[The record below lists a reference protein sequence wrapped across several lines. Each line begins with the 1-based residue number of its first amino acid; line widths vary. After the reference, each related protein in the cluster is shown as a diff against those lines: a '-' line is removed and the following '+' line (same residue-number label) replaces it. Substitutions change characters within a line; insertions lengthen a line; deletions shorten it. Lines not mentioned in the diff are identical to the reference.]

1 MSMEHVDAL
10 VIGAGPSGT
19 AAAAWLADKG
29 HKVVIIERAIFPRFV
44 IGESLLPLSMGHWEE
59 TGLLPALQAQN
70 FAVKEGARFY
80 RDGKLFNLAFGQNYT
95 QGWTWTWQVPR
106 ADFDDVLAKAV
117 MAKGV
122 PIHFGHEA
130 ISVDLE
136 HEKGVHLISR
146 GKDGTK
152 EFTAPFVID
161 SSGYG
166 GVLVKLLDLGDTR
179 ENNGRMA
186 LFTHVVEGD
195 TKRAT
200 VADPMQISFEVL
212 ARDLWFWSIPFSN
225 GNTSIGFVGHRDHFQ
240 EALKSPT
247 KSETIRKM
255 LEGSHI
261 FGERFKDGKFDFEPK
276 VIDEYTHYNLSLT
289 GPGYVLTGNCAGFLD
304 PVFSSG
310 VGFATESG
318 LLAAKL
324 LDRQLK
330 GETIDW
336 QVEYEAHI
344 KKGAAVFRS
353 YVDDWY
359 SGDLQ
364 DVFFANKVEQSHKER
379 IISVLAGYVWD
390 KSNPY
395 VTKHDRL
402 IKALAHSIRME
413 EGQDAELIRPTK

>member
-1 MSMEHVDAL
+1 MEHVDAL

-19 AAAAWLADKG
+19 AAAAWLANQG
-29 HKVVIIERAIFPRFV
+29 HKVVVIEKAIFPRFV

-59 TGLLPALQAQN
+59 TGLLPALEAKN
-70 FAVKEGARFY
+70 FTVKNGAHFHKN
-80 RDGKLFNLAFGQNYT
+80 GKLFNLSFGQNYT

-106 ADFDDVLAKAV
+106 AEFDDTLAKAV

-130 ISVDLE
+130 ISVNLE
-136 HEKGVHLISR
+136 HEKGVHLTAK
-146 GKDGTK
+146 GKDGIK

-166 GVLVKLLDLGDTR
+166 GVLVKLLGLGDTR
-179 ENNGRMA
+179 EGNGRMA

-195 TKRAT
+195 AKRAT
-200 VADPMQISFEVL
+200 VKEPMQISFEVL
-212 ARDLWFWSIPFSN
+212 ERDLWFWSIPFSN
-225 GNTSIGFVGHRDHFQ
+225 GNTSIGFVGNRDHFK
-240 EALKSPT
+240 EALKEPT
-247 KSETIRKM
+247 KEGTMRKM
-255 LEGSHI
+255 LERSPI
-261 FGERFKDGKFDFEPK
+261 FHDRFIDGKFDFEPK
-276 VIDEYTHYNLSLT
+276 MIEEYSHYNSALT
-289 GPGYVLTGNCAGFLD
+289 GNRYVLTGNCAGFLD

-330 GETIDW
+330 GEKIDW
-336 QVEYEAHI
+336 LVDYEAHI

-353 YVDDWY
+353 YIEDWY

-364 DVFFANKVEQSHKER
+364 DVFFAKNVEESHKKR

-390 KSNPY
+390 ETNPY
-395 VTKHDRL
+395 VTKHGRV
-402 IKALAHSIRME
+402 IKALAHSIRLE
-413 EGQDAELIRPTK
+413 DGQEAEVMRSTK

>member
-1 MSMEHVDAL
+1 MEHVDAL

-19 AAAAWLADKG
+19 AAAAWLVNQG
-29 HKVVIIERAIFPRFV
+29 HKVVVIEKAIFPRFV

-59 TGLLPALQAQN
+59 TGLLPALQAKN
-70 FAVKEGARFY
+70 FTVKDGAHFHKN
-80 RDGKLFNLAFGQNYT
+80 GKLFNLSFGQNYT

-106 ADFDDVLAKAV
+106 AEFDDTLAKAV
-117 MAKGV
+117 IAKGV

-130 ISVDLE
+130 ISVNLE
-136 HEKGVHLISR
+136 HEKGVHLTAK
-146 GKDGTK
+146 GKDGIK

-166 GVLVKLLDLGDTR
+166 GVLVKLLGLGDTR
-179 ENNGRMA
+179 EGNGRMA

-195 TKRAT
+195 AKRAT
-200 VADPMQISFEVL
+200 VKEPMQISFEVL
-212 ARDLWFWSIPFSN
+212 AVDLWFWSIPFSN
-225 GNTSIGFVGHRDHFQ
+225 GNTSIGFVGNREHFK
-240 EALKSPT
+240 EALKEPT
-247 KSETIRKM
+247 KEGTMRKM
-255 LEGSHI
+255 LERSPI
-261 FGERFKDGKFDFEPK
+261 FHDRFIDGKFDFEPK
-276 VIDEYTHYNLSLT
+276 MIEEYSHYNSSLT
-289 GPGYVLTGNCAGFLD
+289 GNRYVLTGNCAGFLD

-330 GETIDW
+330 GEKIDW
-336 QVEYEAHI
+336 LVDYEAHI

-353 YVDDWY
+353 YIEDWY

-364 DVFFANKVEQSHKER
+364 DVFFAKNVEESHKKR

-390 KSNPY
+390 ETNPY
-395 VTKHDRL
+395 VTKHERV

-413 EGQDAELIRPTK
+413 EGQDADVMRSTK